1 MFLTHA
7 DDTHDSFFPK
17 VFPITEAETETYPD
31 LSQLVAIYHTCPTEQ
46 YIINSIPKD
55 DSVYEWLEYHS
66 DKEMELYYNILSH
79 KIFRFTQKK
88 STIYRQ

>member
-7 DDTHDSFFPK
+7 DDTHDSYFPK

-31 LSQLVAIYHTCPTEQ
+31 LSKLVAIYHTCPTEQ

-66 DKEMELYYNILSH
+66 DKEMEPILPLYFNNISNLNL
-79 KIFRFTQKK
+79 I
-88 STIYRQ
+88 